1 MIGRRVA
8 VAALVIVGVLAGAG
22 VTAAGPW
29 KVAGPRADGTGV
41 TPVGFRVTP
50 AGKQAKLGDLPLNAV
65 ASPDGRWLVVT
76 NAGQGTQSLQVVDT
90 GSGQVVQTIG
100 YARPEAVFSGLAI
113 SADGRT

>member
-1 MIGRRVA
+1 MIGRRMAVA
-8 VAALVIVGVLAGAG
+8 VLAVVGLLAGAS
-22 VTAAGPW
+22 VTAAGPL
-29 KVAGPRADGTGV
+29 KVAGPSGDGTGV

-90 GSGQVVQTIG
+90 GSGEVVQTL
-100 YARPEAVFSGLAI
+100 S
-113 SADGRT
+113 